1 MEPVIALIG
10 VTALLLLLGARGVRR
25 LRPWPVALRGGLAA
39 MFTLTGVA
47 HFVGMRDELVAMV
60 PPSIPAPELMVKITG
75 LLELAG
81 AAGLLIGWAVPYAA
95 AGLTL
100 QLLAMFP
107 ANIYAAQHGIVTAGY
122 DQIVPRTIMQVVFV
136 AATAAVLVTS
146 IGERRR
152 GPVRIAA

>member
-1 MEPVIALIG
+1 
-10 VTALLLLLGARGVRR
+10 
-25 LRPWPVALRGGLAA
+25 

-60 PPSIPAPELMVKITG
+60 PPSIPAPELMVTITG

-107 ANIYAAQHGIVTAGY
+107 ANVYAAQHEIVTAAY

-152 GPVRIAA
+152 GPVQIAA